1 MSAVHEEL
9 KALSDGLKSAW
20 EDFKAEHTAALE
32 EVKGTS
38 GELRAESEQAL
49 ERINARLDEHVDEIN
64 VRLQKLKTEAGRG
77 DGLAGPSEARQAY
90 EALLRRGP
98 RGVSADERQLLRW
111 TDGQGNLLDGGP
123 QAAMTISDDTDGGF
137 LAPEDVVDT
146 IIKGVVEYS
155 PIRDIAFVRRTT
167 RNSVKAPKRTQVA
180 GAVWVGEVE
189 ARSETQNPAFGK
201 EELSTREL
209 SAMADI
215 SRQDL
220 EDAGVDLEQL
230 IYGEFSEQFGV
241 TEGTAFV
248 SGDGVD
254 GKPEGFLTAADT
266 GYLGA
271 NGIET
276 ITSNTNDVLAGD
288 DFIDV
293 YYALKDVYAK
303 RATWVLRRSTVKD
316 ARKLKDAVDGQYI
329 WQPGLATLSPPTIL
343 GQPYVEAI
351 DMPAVGN
358 GALAVA
364 FGDWKKA
371 YWIVDRLQIETLRDP
386 YTQAGNGYIRFW
398 ARKRVGGQVVLPEAL
413 KLLQIQ

>member
-1 MSAVHEEL
+1 MSTVLEEV
-9 KALSDGLKSAW
+9 KGLSDELKSAW

-32 EVKGTS
+32 EAKGAH

-49 ERINARLDEHVDEIN
+49 ERINARLDETVDEIN
-64 VRLQKLKTEAGRG
+64 VRLQKIKLDSSAAEGE
-77 DGLAGPSEARQAY
+77 PSAERKIY
-90 EALLRRGP
+90 EQILRKGP
-98 RGVSADERQLLRW
+98 RAVTAEDRSLLAW
-111 TDGQGNLLDGGP
+111 TDGEGNALRDP

-146 IIKGVVEYS
+146 IIQGVVEYS
-155 PIRDIAFVRRTT
+155 PIRDIAFVRTTT

-189 ARSETQNPAFGK
+189 TRSETQNPKFGK

-230 IYGEFSEQFGV
+230 VYGEFAEQFGV
-241 TEGTAFV
+241 SEGAAFV

-276 ITSNTNDVLAGD
+276 RTSVTNDALGAD
-288 DFIDV
+288 DLINV
-293 YYALKDVYAK
+293 YYDLKDVYAR
-303 RATWVLRRSTVKD
+303 RATWVLRRSTT
-316 ARKLKDAVDGQYI
+316 ATIRKLKETSTDNYL

-413 KLLQIQ
+413 KLIEIQ